1 MHNSPKK
8 EGKQSQEIPLILK
21 NKFNF
26 EGVDPMSIFTRRKRP
41 VSITIE
47 ENAIRMI
54 RLKSV
59 EPLVIDV
66 AEEVILPPNT
76 VVEGK
81 IVDSSTLATILD
93 SFIQQ
98 FGLAKRAVQFLAPDQ
113 YVIIRKVPYP
123 SDIQDDELKGHF
135 FIEIGSTLYLPFD
148 DPVFDVVPYITN
160 TADKE
165 AIIIAS
171 KESIL
176 DDYESIF
183 KTAKLDPL
191 VADISPLAL
200 YRLSYQQ
207 HEFSGE
213 EHVLIADLKNGRMT
227 VSIFH
232 NHFPLF
238 MRPVDL
244 ENSADLSVIS
254 ETAEVIETSTP
265 ISIVLEIEKLINF
278 YRYNMMNGNASITH
292 LLVNGEY
299 EQADDLL
306 TLIRDRFNLY
316 AHYLVKNQLQSVSGE
331 EIPVRFNRTVG
342 LALKEV

>member
-1 MHNSPKK
+1 
-8 EGKQSQEIPLILK
+8 
-21 NKFNF
+21 
-26 EGVDPMSIFTRRKRP
+26 MSIFTRRKRP
-41 VSITIE
+41 VSVTIE
-47 ENAIRMI
+47 ENAVRMI
-54 RLKSV
+54 RLKSL

-66 AEEVILPPNT
+66 AEEVLLPPNT
-76 VVEGK
+76 VVDGK
-81 IVDSSTLATILD
+81 IVDTSTLATILD
-93 SFIQQ
+93 SFVQQ
-98 FGLAKRAVQFLAPDQ
+98 FGLVRRSVQFLAPDQ

-123 SDIQDDELKGHF
+123 SDILDDELKGHF

-160 TADKE
+160 TEEQE

-176 DDYESIF
+176 NDYEAVF

-191 VADISPLAL
+191 VADITPLAL
-200 YRLSYQQ
+200 YRLAYLQ

-213 EHVLIADLKNGRMT
+213 EHVLLADLNDGRMT

-244 ENSADLSVIS
+244 ENSVDLSVIS
-254 ETAEVIETSTP
+254 SSAEVIETSTP

-299 EQADDLL
+299 EQADELL
-306 TLIRDRFNLY
+306 SLIRERFSLY
-316 AHYLVKNQLQSVSGE
+316 ADFLVKNQIQSSTGQ
-331 EIPVRFNRTVG
+331 EIPVRFNRTIG